1 MPKGID
7 VLVEEGFA
15 TIDFVDRNLRGQGIA
30 ALLEHTPAELVEK
43 ITRSGPRA
51 LYRVPEGNAR
61 AAGMLDG
68 SNVVDHLADR
78 EDLKFAQQ
86 LVDSDPWEGK
96 GVWSQ
101 PRNTVKGNAYVNDRD
116 GANGAIQGP
125 LRPNKP
131 SGTPPAR
138 PAAATESARELQARI
153 KASTRRPAEY
163 QPRQYEKVSGPPVAV
178 TRDGLSP
185 ARPSVGVG
193 SQAVAKVAGSSPSY
207 DDGKPDMD
215 WSRAD
220 MNAYAKGLGL
230 DPKQFSNKEKLLEG
244 IRDAD
249 K

>member
-15 TIDFVDRNLRGQGIA
+15 TIDFVDRRLRGQGIA

-61 AAGMLDG
+61 EAGMLDG
-68 SNVVDHLADR
+68 ENTVDHLADR
-78 EDLKFAQQ
+78 EDTKFAQQ

-101 PRNTVKGNAYVNDRD
+101 PRRTVKGNAYVNGRD

-125 LRPNKP
+125 LRPNQP
-131 SGTPPAR
+131 TGTPPAR
-138 PAAATESARELQARI
+138 PAAATESASELQARI
-153 KASTRRPAEY
+153 KASTRRPADY
-163 QPRQYEKVSGPPVAV
+163 QPKPYEKVSGPPIAV
-178 TRDGLSP
+178 TRSGLHP
-185 ARPSVGVG
+185 ARPASTVESAPVEKA
-193 SQAVAKVAGSSPSY
+193 STAATY

-215 WSRAD
+215 WSRSD
-220 MNAYAKGLGL
+220 MDAYAEGLGL
-230 DPKQFSNKEKLLEG
+230 DPKKFSNKEKLLAA
-244 IRDAD
+244 IRAQA
-249 K
+249 